1 MVPLWT
7 VLLIALGVSA
17 DAFAVAVTQGLRMRR
32 LQLRPALAI
41 AVTFGLFQAAMPLAG
56 YLVGRQFAD
65 YIAEVDH
72 WIAFG
77 LLALVGGRMIHQ
89 ALTSEADETDDDR
102 FVLTRRE
109 LLLLAVATSIDALAV
124 GISFALID
132 IDVPLAVVLIGL
144 TTFVLSLGGVVLG
157 QRAGARFRRPA
168 EVVGGVILLAIG
180 ARILLEH
187 LGG

>member
-1 MVPLWT
+1 MPLWT

-32 LQLRPALAI
+32 LQLRPAVLI
-41 AVTFGLFQAAMPLAG
+41 AATFGVFQAGMPLLG
-56 YLVGRQFAD
+56 YLVGRELAG
-65 YIAEVDH
+65 YIEEVDH

-77 LLALVGGRMIHQ
+77 LLALVGVRMIRQ
-89 ALTSEADETDDDR
+89 ALTSEDDDDTR

-109 LLLLAVATSIDALAV
+109 LLVLAVATSIDALAV

-132 IDVPLAVVLIGL
+132 IDVVQAVLLIGL
-144 TTFVLSLGGVVLG
+144 TTFVLSFGGVVLG

-168 EVVGGVILLAIG
+168 EVLGGVILLVIG
-180 ARILLEH
+180 ARILVEH
-187 LGG
+187 LATR